1 MVKILKREKDS
12 ELIIFIEADRLID
25 KMSIYRAEEV
35 LKEHL
40 FTSKGKTKVKFI
52 ERYFLSDQY
61 NPTTLLEVYRDS
73 FLREIERK
81 SAFDHQI
88 MKKADFSVEE
98 NQINITVDD
107 NFVIRRRLP
116 DIKNS
121 IANFKC
127 IFRLCSGEAL
137 R

>member
-1 MVKILKREKDS
+1 MERKNFYTVFPDVKLEDKYSDIFDHVNVVKIVNDS
-12 ELIIFIEADRLID
+12 AKGELDINFEADRLIP
-25 KMSIYRAEEV
+25 KEYIYRAEEV

-81 SAFDHQI
+81 SALVWD
-88 MKKADFSVEE
+88 
-98 NQINITVDD
+98 
-107 NFVIRRRLP
+107 
-116 DIKNS
+116 
-121 IANFKC
+121 
-127 IFRLCSGEAL
+127 
-137 R
+137 

>member
-1 MVKILKREKDS
+1 MERKNFYTVFPDVKLEDKYSDIFDHVNVVKIVNDS
-12 ELIIFIEADRLID
+12 AKGELDISFEADRLIP
-25 KMSIYRAEEV
+25 KEYIYRAEEV

-88 MKKADFSVEE
+88 M
-98 NQINITVDD
+98 
-107 NFVIRRRLP
+107 
-116 DIKNS
+116 
-121 IANFKC
+121 
-127 IFRLCSGEAL
+127 
-137 R
+137 